1 MVIHFRSYRV
11 KTPERA
17 HSSGTFDQGRVSLL
31 PAIYGQQH
39 NFGGDTLCYARP
51 PVLAQKSP
59 SPQEFAQEAAVS
71 NDFELQAADLALK
84 TFAQRNS
91 ERYQCTISA
100 CTI

>member
-1 MVIHFRSYRV
+1 MVIHCYRV

-31 PAIYGQQH
+31 PAIYA
-39 NFGGDTLCYARP
+39 NNTILAAILF
-51 PVLAQKSP
+51 VLPDPCLGAESP

-84 TFAQRNS
+84 TFAQ
-91 ERYQCTISA
+91 
-100 CTI
+100 